1 MKTNTSGLIS
11 CIDTLCTI
19 ATGEQ
24 SLIIE
29 IWNGSNINQI
39 ERHIERLEIYAEDSK
54 IGVDLSRELLFG
66 AARKLLDAVR
76 ILN

>member
-11 CIDTLCTI
+11 CIDTICTI

-39 ERHIERLEIYAEDSK
+39 ERHIERLEIYAEESK
-54 IGVDLSRELLFG
+54 IGDDVSRELLFG
-66 AARKLLDAVR
+66 AALKLLDAVR